1 MNGTPHGES
10 SGDAQLAS
18 VMAEV
23 TDRLRR
29 RGIALPGHETSD
41 EMANLLEAVERF
53 DRAVEA
59 HGGDLMVDS
68 APAREPDD
76 PDFVLPARRPHESMA
91 GYLGRIEEAIA
102 HLRRRH
108 PG

>member
-1 MNGTPHGES
+1 MNEGRRDET

-29 RGIALPGHETSD
+29 RGVALLGNEKSD
-41 EMANLLEAVERF
+41 EVAPLVEAVERF

-68 APAREPDD
+68 APAREPDN
-76 PDFVLPARRPHESMA
+76 PEFVLPSRRPHEPMA
-91 GYLGRIEEAIA
+91 SYLGRIDEATT
-102 HLRRRH
+102 HLRQRH